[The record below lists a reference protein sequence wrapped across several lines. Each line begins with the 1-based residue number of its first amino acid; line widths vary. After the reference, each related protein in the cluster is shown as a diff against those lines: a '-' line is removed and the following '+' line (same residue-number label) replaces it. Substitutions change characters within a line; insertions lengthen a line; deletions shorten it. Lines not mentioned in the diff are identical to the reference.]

1 MNRRVIFRLLP
12 ILLSL
17 FLLIFLLWFS
27 SETRSALEVKAFP
40 ALELLEDLSITDV
53 QPNAAPNDVVTEI
66 VIQGSGFS
74 TTITGTLPS
83 VSLGELELPDVIWG
97 STTTLTATVPWQLP
111 AQIYP
116 LTVVNPDGGSATL
129 PDAFTVIDNLP
140 TLVSI
145 EPNSAP
151 NDLDTEIVIT
161 GDKIGAVISG
171 TQVIT
176 PPTVFLGDEQLPPV
190 TWVDS
195 TTLEGVVPWG
205 LPADIYDLTV
215 VNPNGIT
222 ATLSLAFTVT
232 DGLNEFN
239 TGGPYGGIT
248 KKLRL
253 KPGDP
258 DTVYALMSGA
268 GLFISEDGA
277 GNWEPIHDHDWLIH
291 LDFDAGNP
299 NVLYLGADSNDL
311 YRSDDN
317 GVSWVRLTES
327 FITQNGCFKA
337 FPVAHPTDAG
347 KVYFGMGSCGDMYL
361 EEDEGGVYFSNNYG
375 ALWSPRNNGLSDR
388 DIQSLAINYNTPN
401 TLIAGS
407 IDGTVFYTTNGGDSW
422 VLGDQLTGSV
432 TQLYF
437 NPHQPQE
444 AWAITSSDADGRGF
458 LYSSTNL
465 TDWTLHS
472 IDVYQQGQFQA
483 QMDFLPGSVWLASGS
498 VYYSTNSGTTWDMV
512 NSPLYSP
519 VALAIAPND
528 PQTIFAGT
536 DFGVELSQ
544 DGGDTWIE
552 RIEGL
557 AAMVPSAMTVSTT
570 DPDTVYVKTHQGI
583 YASQN
588 GGYDWQYLDYG
599 SGGFT
604 GRQSL
609 AVDPFDKNKL
619 YFSSTCEDE
628 FCIDISMDGGTSWLN
643 ITRSLPPAYAGYSC
657 SSFTIQP
664 SPHTLNRV
672 LVGASLSPPAG
683 GDVESIF
690 FTSSDGGATWNY
702 VLPPQTLGYVTD
714 MVYDAI
720 NPGLVYAGTE
730 YNGLLRSTNSGAS
743 WESVSVAIQ
752 SDISVAAI
760 AVHPN
765 LTNKVYVR
773 TYDFSSGPNPEPELW
788 YSENAGATWQPMSYV
803 FTGVDLLM
811 APPIPD
817 QFLYALYT
825 GCDLG
830 LCRSFDDGTLWD
842 SISGMPRPEIL
853 SAATD
858 GERSIIYLGTP
869 GGLVY
874 SPIANALMMTDDV
887 PGLGSLGGGGVYRL
901 TTAINDE
908 FIYLPL
914 IFR

>member
-1 MNRRVIFRLLP
+1 M
-12 ILLSL
+12 
-17 FLLIFLLWFS
+17 
-27 SETRSALEVKAFP
+27 
-40 ALELLEDLSITDV
+40 
-53 QPNAAPNDVVTEI
+53 
-66 VIQGSGFS
+66 
-74 TTITGTLPS
+74 
-83 VSLGELELPDVIWG
+83 
-97 STTTLTATVPWQLP
+97 
-111 AQIYP
+111 
-116 LTVVNPDGGSATL
+116 
-129 PDAFTVIDNLP
+129 
-140 TLVSI
+140 
-145 EPNSAP
+145 
-151 NDLDTEIVIT
+151 
-161 GDKIGAVISG
+161 
-171 TQVIT
+171 
-176 PPTVFLGDEQLPPV
+176 
-190 TWVDS
+190 
-195 TTLEGVVPWG
+195 
-205 LPADIYDLTV
+205 
-215 VNPNGIT
+215 
-222 ATLSLAFTVT
+222 
-232 DGLNEFN
+232 
-239 TGGPYGGIT
+239 
-248 KKLRL
+248 
-253 KPGDP
+253 
-258 DTVYALMSGA
+258 
-268 GLFISEDGA
+268 
-277 GNWEPIHDHDWLIH
+277 
-291 LDFDAGNP
+291 
-299 NVLYLGADSNDL
+299 
-311 YRSDDN
+311 
-317 GVSWVRLTES
+317 
-327 FITQNGCFKA
+327 
-337 FPVAHPTDAG
+337 
-347 KVYFGMGSCGDMYL
+347 
-361 EEDEGGVYFSNNYG
+361 
-375 ALWSPRNNGLSDR
+375 
-388 DIQSLAINYNTPN
+388 
-401 TLIAGS
+401 
-407 IDGTVFYTTNGGDSW
+407 
-422 VLGDQLTGSV
+422 
-432 TQLYF
+432 
-437 NPHQPQE
+437 
-444 AWAITSSDADGRGF
+444 
-458 LYSSTNL
+458 
-465 TDWTLHS
+465 
-472 IDVYQQGQFQA
+472 
-483 QMDFLPGSVWLASGS
+483 
-498 VYYSTNSGTTWDMV
+498 
-512 NSPLYSP
+512 
-519 VALAIAPND
+519 
-528 PQTIFAGT
+528 
-536 DFGVELSQ
+536 
-544 DGGDTWIE
+544 
-552 RIEGL
+552 
-557 AAMVPSAMTVSTT
+557 
-570 DPDTVYVKTHQGI
+570 
-583 YASQN
+583 
-588 GGYDWQYLDYG
+588 
-599 SGGFT
+599 
-604 GRQSL
+604 
-609 AVDPFDKNKL
+609 
-619 YFSSTCEDE
+619 
-628 FCIDISMDGGTSWLN
+628 N